1 MKSSCLLSRTLS
13 VLALG
18 TLTLTAFAQ
27 PVNAVSEQAHQAE
40 LQHGAQQR
48 AKERQEIAAQRAQIQ
63 QRKLEAEKEC
73 WQRFAVESCL
83 REVRSKAREQD
94 TVLHER
100 ELQLNS
106 AERQEKAAER
116 LRTIEQKRS
125 EKRVPAPV
133 NATSRSQESGGA
145 HPAKS
150 QADVEQALSERGTVA
165 GERAAAQAARVQ
177 RHQQDTAS
185 REMTEAERSANAQKD
200 AQDKQK
206 AAQARRVSKA
216 NDIANRKGVPLPIP
230 SELPKP

>member
-27 PVNAVSEQAHQAE
+27 PANAVNEQSHQAE

-48 AKERQEIAAQRAQIQ
+48 AKERQEIATQRAQIQ

-83 REVRSKAREQD
+83 RQVRSKAREQD

-116 LRTIEQKRS
+116 LRTIEQKRN

-133 NATSRSQESGGA
+133 NATSRSQESGT

-177 RHQQDTAS
+177 KHQADTAS
-185 REMTEAERSANAQKD
+185 RELTEAERSAKAQKD
-200 AQDKQK
+200 TQDKQK
-206 AAQARRVSKA
+206 AAQARRANKA

>member
-83 REVRSKAREQD
+83 REVRSKVREQD

-133 NATSRSQESGGA
+133 NATSRSQEPGA

-185 REMTEAERSANAQKD
+185 RELTEAERSAKAQKD
-200 AQDKQK
+200 TQDKQK
-206 AAQARRVSKA
+206 AAEARRASKA
-216 NDIANRKGVPLPIP
+216 NDIANRKGVPLSIP

>member
-27 PVNAVSEQAHQAE
+27 PANAVNEQAHQAE

-48 AKERQEIAAQRAQIQ
+48 AKERQEIATQRAQIQ

-83 REVRSKAREQD
+83 RQVRSKAREQD

-116 LRTIEQKRS
+116 LRTIEQKRN

-133 NATSRSQESGGA
+133 NATSRSQESGA

-150 QADVEQALSERGTVA
+150 QAGVEQALSERGTVA

-177 RHQQDTAS
+177 KHQADTAS
-185 REMTEAERSANAQKD
+185 RELTEAERSAKAQKD
-200 AQDKQK
+200 TQDKQK
-206 AAQARRVSKA
+206 AAQARRANKA

>member
-1 MKSSCLLSRTLS
+1 MKSFCLLSRTLS

-27 PVNAVSEQAHQAE
+27 PVNAVSEQAHQAD

-83 REVRSKAREQD
+83 REVRIKAREQD

-133 NATSRSQESGGA
+133 NATSRSQEQGA

-150 QADVEQALSERGTVA
+150 QADVDQALSERGTVA

-177 RHQQDTAS
+177 KHQQDMAS
-185 REMTEAERSANAQKD
+185 RDLTEAERSAKAQKD

-206 AAQARRVSKA
+206 AAEARRASKA

>member
-83 REVRSKAREQD
+83 REVRIKAREQD

-133 NATSRSQESGGA
+133 NATSRSQESGA

-177 RHQQDTAS
+177 KHQQDMAS
-185 REMTEAERSANAQKD
+185 RELTEAERSAKAQKD

-206 AAQARRVSKA
+206 AAQARRASKA